1 MKNAVYAGLI
11 AAALFTSCE
20 SIVDDLNLN
29 PNEFTEVPAQLV
41 FNQTVL
47 NTAAIA
53 EAEPLRI
60 SGMWSDQFAGT
71 DRQYITQDRFDVGAA
86 TFDEVWGD
94 LFQQGISQAQIA
106 QAQAT
111 AEGLDIIANYAK
123 LLEGYY
129 VAEAALMFGDVPYS
143 QVNNL
148 EFPDPVYE
156 PQEEVLA
163 AAIDLIQTSIGGQGA
178 GNPVST
184 ANQVLTSGEQGG
196 TTWGEFGS
204 ALLARYYL
212 ARGDY
217 AQALTAA
224 RAANFDETSDGVE
237 IIHTTTDFA
246 ENLIY
251 QFEAEQRAN
260 YLSFG
265 NDSTVQSTLYNF
277 LAAGTPMSRGDGKT
291 NDAAR
296 LALFSSGVDQ
306 GIYRINVTDGG
317 FFAKD
322 ANFPLIGYP
331 EVQLIIAES
340 AARTGDEGAALVAL
354 NNARNYWDQLTGTDS
369 YADLDATDLSGAD
382 LLRAILIEKYVS
394 VFGLPTFYDIIR
406 TDNLIGADMDT
417 RSTPA
422 ERFLYPSTE
431 ISSNSNYPG
440 NKTLDDPT
448 PVFN

>member
-1 MKNAVYAGLI
+1 MKNLVYAALMS
-11 AAALFTSCE
+11 ATLFTSCE
-20 SIVDDLNLN
+20 SVVDDLNVN
-29 PNEFTEVPAQLV
+29 PNEFTQVPTQLV
-41 FNQTVL
+41 FNQVVL

-60 SGMWSDQFAGT
+60 SGMWADQFAGT
-71 DRQYITQDRFDVGAA
+71 DRQYITQDRFEVGAA

-94 LFQQGISQAQIA
+94 LYQQGISQAQIA
-106 QAQAT
+106 QEQA
-111 AEGLDIIANYAK
+111 AADGIEAIGNYAR

-129 VAEAALMFGDVPYS
+129 VAEAALMFGDVPYT
-143 QVNNL
+143 QVNDL

-163 AAIDLIQTSIGGQGA
+163 AAISLIQTSVTGA
-178 GNPVST
+178 GADNSIST
-184 ANQVLTSGEQGG
+184 ANQVLTSGSEDG
-196 TTWGEFGS
+196 TTWGEFGN

-212 ARGDY
+212 AQGDY
-217 AQALTAA
+217 EAALSSAQA
-224 RAANFDETSDGVE
+224 ANYDQTSDGVQ
-237 IIHTTTDFA
+237 IIHTTTNFA

-265 NDSTVQSTLYNF
+265 NDSTVESTLYNF
-277 LAAGTPMSRGDGKT
+277 LAAETPLSRGDDNT
-291 NDAAR
+291 DDAAR

-306 GIYRINVTDGG
+306 GIYRINVSDDG
-317 FFAKD
+317 FFARD
-322 ANFPLIGYP
+322 ADFPLIGYP

-340 AARTGDEGAALVAL
+340 AARTGDEETALDAL
-354 NNARNYWDQLTGTDS
+354 NNARNYWDELTGTDS
-369 YADLDATDLSGAD
+369 YDDLDSDDLSGD
-382 LLRAILIEKYVS
+382 ELIEAILIEKYVS

-417 RSTPA
+417 RSSPA

-440 NKTLDDPT
+440 DKTLDEPT